1 MGQKHLTGHF
11 RWKIREITC
20 MALKQFSF
28 FTDTELTRCFRGKEG
43 HMTHQQ
49 ALKILMLSPLYF
61 KLGTAERMQL
71 VKEYCKMYGEVRKNP
86 RGKGD
91 RNE

>member
-1 MGQKHLTGHF
+1 
-11 RWKIREITC
+11 
-20 MALKQFSF
+20 
-28 FTDTELTRCFRGKEG
+28 
-43 HMTHQQ
+43 MTHQQ